1 MREVNDLR
9 SVNGLRIRVGKTFAS
24 NCICPSKVK
33 ISRFGDQAYPVIE
46 MKKRWKNRDKL
57 ELWIT
62 RV

>member
-24 NCICPSKVK
+24 NCICPIKMKS
-33 ISRFGDQAYPVIE
+33 SCFGDHAYPVIK

-57 ELWIT
+57 ELYI
-62 RV
+62 